1 MDDELDPVAWN
12 VTCHTDGCENAGIPI
27 LILATQDPPL
37 VVCGPCGAQITDLQ
51 TSTEGA
57 A

>member
-1 MDDELDPVAWN
+1 MDDELDPVAWH